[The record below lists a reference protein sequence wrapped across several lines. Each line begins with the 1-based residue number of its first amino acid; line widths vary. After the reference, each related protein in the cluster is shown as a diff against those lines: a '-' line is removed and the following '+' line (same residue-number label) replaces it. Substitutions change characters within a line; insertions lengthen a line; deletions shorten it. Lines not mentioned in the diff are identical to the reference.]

1 MPLRIHRARPLP
13 THVVRL
19 KIWQAVGFIVL
30 VCCSL
35 ISLAIW
41 GSWNSLQYQ
50 LREKEVALS
59 NLAQTLSSQVQ
70 ATIKQADTV
79 LLWLAA
85 EVEAE
90 GMKTQHAPH
99 LQGLLHTQVDQLKQL
114 KALIIIGEDGRPL
127 LNSVTDM
134 PANVNYADRDY
145 FIYHREHAGTEPF
158 IGRSILSRSSGVW
171 VMTVSRRINH
181 ADGRFAGVVL
191 ASIGLDH
198 FLTLYR
204 SIDVGRN
211 GAISLIAADATLL
224 VRRPFV
230 EADIGKNLPTG
241 PLFAELLPKAAAGVA
256 TVRSSIDGVVR
267 LASYRRVDDYPLVI
281 FVAVDRHESLAS
293 WRKEAAF
300 SAALTVFLLL
310 MLGAFGYRL
319 VRLIRRQ
326 NSVQAELLLAQEQLL
341 DMNLA
346 LRSQA
351 LEDGLT
357 GLANRR
363 LLDQFLQDELGR
375 AKRDHLVVGLL
386 MIDIDHFKH
395 FNDTYG
401 HLLGDECLKAI
412 GALIKDNIRRPG
424 DLASRYGGEEFAV
437 VLPGTDLTGAFVV
450 AEQIRQAVAEVA
462 IHGENHSP
470 IRVTVSIG
478 VSALRPLQDD
488 TPEMLIQAADQALYA
503 AKEHGRNRTMMAS

>member
-1 MPLRIHRARPLP
+1 MPLRQSPPNPLP
-13 THVVRL
+13 RHQVKL
-19 KIWQAVGFIVL
+19 KIWQALIFILL

-41 GSWNSLQYQ
+41 GSWNSRQYQ
-50 LREKEVALS
+50 LHEKEVAMS
-59 NLAQTLSSQVQ
+59 NLTQTLSSQVQ
-70 ATIKQADTV
+70 ATIKQVDII

-85 EVEAE
+85 QAE
-90 GMKTQHAPH
+90 EGGQARLQTPRLQALLRTQLAQ
-99 LQGLLHTQVDQLKQL
+99 LEQLKDL
-114 KALIIIGEDGRPL
+114 FIVDEHGNPL
-127 LNSVTDM
+127 LTSVASM
-134 PANVNYADRDY
+134 PAGVNYADRDY
-145 FIYHREHAGTEPF
+145 FSYHREHADLAPH
-158 IGRSILSRSSGVW
+158 IGHAVRSRSSGVW
-171 VMTVSRRINH
+171 VLTVSRRINH
-181 ADGRFAGVVL
+181 ADGRFAGVVMATIAL
-191 ASIGLDH
+191 EH
-198 FLTLYR
+198 FLNLYR
-204 SIDVGRN
+204 SIDVGSH

-230 EADIGKNLPTG
+230 EADIGKNLSTG

-310 MLGAFGYRL
+310 MLGALGYRL

-326 NSVQAELLLAQEQLL
+326 NSVQGELLLAQEQLL

-450 AEQIRQAVAEVA
+450 AEQIRQAVAEVE
-462 IHGENHSP
+462 IHGENRSP

-503 AKEHGRNRTMMAS
+503 AKEHGRNRTVMAS

>member
-1 MPLRIHRARPLP
+1 MPLHNHPPRPLL

-19 KIWQAVGFIVL
+19 KIWQAVAFIAL

-41 GSWNSLQYQ
+41 GSWNSLQHQ
-50 LREKEVALS
+50 LHEKDVALS

-127 LNSVTDM
+127 LSSVADM

-145 FIYHREHAGTEPF
+145 FIHHREHADTAPY
-158 IGRSILSRSSGVW
+158 IGHSIRSRSSGVW
-171 VMTVSRRINH
+171 VMTVTRRINH
-181 ADGRFAGVVL
+181 PDGRFAGVVL
-191 ASIGLDH
+191 ASIALEH
-198 FLTLYR
+198 FLSLYR
-204 SIDVGRN
+204 SIDVGSN
-211 GAISLIAADATLL
+211 GAISLIAADATML

-230 EADIGKNLPTG
+230 EADIGKSIASG
-241 PLFAELLPKAAAGVA
+241 PLFTELLPKAPFGTG
-256 TVRSSIDGVVR
+256 TVRSVVDGVER

-300 SAALTVFLLL
+300 STALTVFLLL
-310 MLGAFGYRL
+310 MLGALGYRL

-326 NSVQAELLLAQEQLL
+326 NSVQGELLLAQEQLL

>member
-1 MPLRIHRARPLP
+1 MPLRNHRARPLP

-41 GSWNSLQYQ
+41 GGWNSLQYQ

-70 ATIKQADTV
+70 ATFKQADTA

-85 EVEAE
+85 EVEDE
-90 GMKTQHAPH
+90 GVDTQQIPR
-99 LQGLLHTQVDQLKQL
+99 LQGLLHAQVNQLDQL
-114 KALIIIGEDGRPL
+114 KALIVIGEDGRPL
-127 LNSVTDM
+127 LSSVADM

-145 FIYHREHAGTEPF
+145 FIHHREHADTAPY
-158 IGRSILSRSSGVW
+158 IGHSIRSRSSGVW
-171 VMTVSRRINH
+171 VMTVTRRINH

-204 SIDVGRN
+204 SIDVGSH

-224 VRRPFV
+224 VRRPFI
-230 EADIGKNLPTG
+230 EADIGKSIAKG
-241 PLFAELLPKAAAGVA
+241 PLFTELLPKAPFG
-256 TVRSSIDGVVR
+256 TGSIRSIVDGVER
-267 LASYRRVDDYPLVI
+267 LAGYRRVDGYPLII
-281 FVAVDRHESLAS
+281 FVALDRQESLAS
-293 WRKEAAF
+293 WRKEALF
-300 SAALTVFLLL
+300 SAALTALLL
-310 MLGAFGYRL
+310 LILGALGYRMI
-319 VRLIRRQ
+319 RLMRRQ
-326 NSVQAELLLAQEQLL
+326 NSVQRALLLAQEQLL
-341 DMNLA
+341 DVNLA

-412 GALIKDNIRRPG
+412 GALIKNSIRRPG
-424 DLASRYGGEEFAV
+424 DLASRYGGEEFVV
-437 VLPGTDLTGAFVV
+437 VLPGTDITGAFVV
-450 AEQIRQAVAEVA
+450 AEQIREAVAGA
-462 IHGENHSP
+462 QIHSDRGAP

-503 AKEHGRNRTMMAS
+503 AKTAGRNRTVMAS

>member
-1 MPLRIHRARPLP
+1 MPLRNHRARPLP

-127 LNSVTDM
+127 LSSVADM

-145 FIYHREHAGTEPF
+145 FIHHREHADTAPY
-158 IGRSILSRSSGVW
+158 IGHSIRSRSSGVW
-171 VMTVSRRINH
+171 VMTVTRRINH

-204 SIDVGRN
+204 SIDVGSH

-230 EADIGKNLPTG
+230 EADIGKNLSTG

-310 MLGAFGYRL
+310 MLGALGYRQ

-375 AKRDHLVVGLL
+375 AKRDHLVVDLL

-424 DLASRYGGEEFAV
+424 DLASRYGGEEFVV

-503 AKEHGRNRTMMAS
+503 AKAAGRNRTMMAS

>member
-1 MPLRIHRARPLP
+1 MPLRNHRAHPQP

-19 KIWQAVGFIVL
+19 KIWQAVSFIAL

-35 ISLAIW
+35 IGLAIW
-41 GSWNSLQYQ
+41 GGWNSLQYQ
-50 LREKEVALS
+50 LHEKEVALS

-70 ATIKQADTV
+70 ATFKQADTV

-85 EVEAE
+85 EVEDE
-90 GMKTQHAPH
+90 GVGAPQVPR
-99 LQGLLHTQVDQLKQL
+99 LQELLHAQVSQLDQL
-114 KALIIIGEDGRPL
+114 KALIVIGEDGRPL
-127 LNSVTDM
+127 LSSVADM

-145 FIYHREHAGTEPF
+145 FIYHREHADSAPY
-158 IGRSILSRSSGVW
+158 IGHSIRSRSSGVW
-171 VMTVSRRINH
+171 VMTVTRRINH

-191 ASIGLDH
+191 ASIALDH

-211 GAISLIAADATLL
+211 GAISLIAADSTLL

-230 EADIGKNLPTG
+230 EADIGKNLSRG

-256 TVRSSIDGVVR
+256 TVRSSLDGVVR

-293 WRKEAAF
+293 WRKETAF
-300 SAALTVFLLL
+300 STALTVFLLL
-310 MLGAFGYRL
+310 MLGALGYRL

-326 NSVQAELLLAQEQLL
+326 NRVQGELLLAQEQLL

-424 DLASRYGGEEFAV
+424 DLAARYGGEEFVV
-437 VLPGTDLTGAFVV
+437 VLPGTDITGAFVV
-450 AEQIRQAVAEVA
+450 AEQIRQAVVEVA
-462 IHGENHSP
+462 IHGENRSP

-478 VSALRPLQDD
+478 VSALRPRQDD
-488 TPEMLIQAADQALYA
+488 TPETLIQAADQALYA
-503 AKEHGRNRTMMAS
+503 AKSAGRNRTVMAS